1 MGHRCSGTLDG
12 MTRTH
17 PGMDA
22 AGVDTL
28 TDAVLTASRLLV
40 AVSVRSIAAAEDG
53 LTLPQFRLLVVL
65 HTRGPLKHATLAE
78 HLGVT
83 PSTASR
89 MVDRL
94 VAAGLVDRRHS
105 PVSRR
110 EIVLDITREGAR
122 IVRQVTT
129 RRRREIAKIV
139 ARMPAESR
147 QGLVDALTAFAEA
160 GGEPPADAAPE
171 AIWG

>member
-1 MGHRCSGTLDG
+1 
-12 MTRTH
+12 MTRTN
-17 PGMDA
+17 PGIDA
-22 AGVDTL
+22 ASLDTL

-40 AVSVRSIAAAEDG
+40 AVSVRSITAAEDS

-94 VAAGLVDRRHS
+94 VAGNLVDRQHS

-110 EIVLDITREGAR
+110 EIVLEITREGAR

-129 RRRREIAKIV
+129 RRRKEIAKIV
-139 ARMPAESR
+139 ARMPEESR

-160 GGEPPADAAPE
+160 GGEPPAAATPE